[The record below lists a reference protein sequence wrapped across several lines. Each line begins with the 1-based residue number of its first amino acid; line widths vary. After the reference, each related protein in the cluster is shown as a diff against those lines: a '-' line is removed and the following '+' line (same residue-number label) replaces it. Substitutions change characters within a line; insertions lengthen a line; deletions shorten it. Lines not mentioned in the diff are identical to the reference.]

1 MQDAL
6 TTFFSQFEPVPWLC
20 YLFPVL
26 ALGIL
31 IRCAVSLLTFRPE
44 PEVWAWLTTPDGAH
58 IPVTHWESLVGR
70 GAGCDVQLGYPTVSR
85 THAVL
90 TRYDDGSWTISDA
103 HSKSGVFV
111 NGRQTALSAL
121 RFGDV
126 ITMGGVNFTLIPL
139 TKEQERIQAGT
150 RTRAGHAVHQV
161 PTLLLLTLFQLLTA
175 IQLILGGCDPALEL
189 TAFGGLIGLEWA
201 LYLALRAFRRT
212 GFEAETLA
220 FFLCTMGLAVVSSS
234 APESLIKELLA
245 IVAGVCVFLVVC
257 WSLRDLERAKT
268 VRYLAAVAGIGLLAF
283 NLLFGVE
290 KFGARN
296 WIQLGGVSFQPSEF
310 VKVCFIYVGA
320 STLSRLMAKRNI
332 VLFIAYS
339 AVICACLALMKD
351 FGTAIIFFV
360 AFLVIAFLR
369 SGNFATIALAIAATG
384 FAGVLVLR
392 FLPYARNRFEAWGH
406 VWDYALTTGYSQ
418 TRSMMCIASGG
429 LFGLGPGKGWLKY
442 VAASDTDLVFAFVS
456 EEWGLIMAVLMV
468 ACIVILACFVVR
480 SAPAG
485 RSCFY
490 TIGACAAVTVMV
502 TQTILNVFGMA
513 DFLPLTGVTFPFVS
527 NGGSSMVCVWGLLA
541 FIKAADTRQNAS
553 VAIRVPHGVTPLP
566 EEPDAQEAAEEPA
579 AEDPDAQEAAE
590 EPAAED
596 PDAVWQRPAGKEACR

>member
-1 MQDAL
+1 M
-6 TTFFSQFEPVPWLC
+6 
-20 YLFPVL
+20 
-26 ALGIL
+26 
-31 IRCAVSLLTFRPE
+31 
-44 PEVWAWLTTPDGAH
+44 
-58 IPVTHWESLVGR
+58 
-70 GAGCDVQLGYPTVSR
+70 
-85 THAVL
+85 
-90 TRYDDGSWTISDA
+90 
-103 HSKSGVFV
+103 
-111 NGRQTALSAL
+111 
-121 RFGDV
+121 
-126 ITMGGVNFTLIPL
+126 
-139 TKEQERIQAGT
+139 
-150 RTRAGHAVHQV
+150 
-161 PTLLLLTLFQLLTA
+161 
-175 IQLILGGCDPALEL
+175 
-189 TAFGGLIGLEWA
+189 
-201 LYLALRAFRRT
+201 
-212 GFEAETLA
+212 
-220 FFLCTMGLAVVSSS
+220 
-234 APESLIKELLA
+234 
-245 IVAGVCVFLVVC
+245 
-257 WSLRDLERAKT
+257 
-268 VRYLAAVAGIGLLAF
+268 
-283 NLLFGVE
+283 E

-392 FLPYARNRFEAWGH
+392 FLPYAQNRFEAWGH

-566 EEPDAQEAAEEPA
+566 EEPDAEEDAVDEPA
-579 AEDPDAQEAAE
+579 PEDPDAA
-590 EPAAED
+590 
-596 PDAVWQRPAGKEACR
+596 WRRPAEKEARR

>member
-58 IPVTHWESLVGR
+58 IPVTHWESLIGR

-111 NGRQTALSAL
+111 NGKQTALSAL

-175 IQLILGGCDPALEL
+175 VQLILGGCEPALEL

-579 AEDPDAQEAAE
+579 AEDPDA
-590 EPAAED
+590 
-596 PDAVWQRPAGKEACR
+596 VWQRPAGKEARR

>member
-58 IPVTHWESLVGR
+58 IPVTHWESLIGR

-111 NGRQTALSAL
+111 NGKQTAPSAL

-579 AEDPDAQEAAE
+579 AEDPDAA
-590 EPAAED
+590 
-596 PDAVWQRPAGKEACR
+596 WRRPAEKEACR

>member
-58 IPVTHWESLVGR
+58 IPVTHWESLIGR

-468 ACIVILACFVVR
+468 TCIVILACFVVR

-513 DFLPLTGVTFPFVS
+513 DFLPLTGVTLPFVS

-566 EEPDAQEAAEEPA
+566 EEPDAQET
-579 AEDPDAQEAAE
+579 AE